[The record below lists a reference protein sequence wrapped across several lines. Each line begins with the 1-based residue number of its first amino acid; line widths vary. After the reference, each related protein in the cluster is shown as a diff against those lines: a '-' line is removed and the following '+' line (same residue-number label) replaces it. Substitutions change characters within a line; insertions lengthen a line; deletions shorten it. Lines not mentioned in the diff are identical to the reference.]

1 MLRSEI
7 EARLNAS
14 YKVLADYDKDLI
26 RLHKLKAGIQAQIDS
41 LMDKRDDLAYKID
54 RLNDQLSELE
64 DT

>member
-7 EARLNAS
+7 EARIEAC
-14 YKVLADYDKDLI
+14 YKVQADYDKDLV
-26 RLHKLKAGIQAQIDS
+26 RLHKLKNGIQAQIDS
-41 LMDKRDDLAYKID
+41 LMDKRADLAYKID